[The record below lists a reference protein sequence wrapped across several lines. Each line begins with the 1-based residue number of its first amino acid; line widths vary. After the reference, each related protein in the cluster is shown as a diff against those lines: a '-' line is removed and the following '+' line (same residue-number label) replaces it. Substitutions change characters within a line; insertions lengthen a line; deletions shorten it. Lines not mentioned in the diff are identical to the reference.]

1 MQAFLP
7 CCLSSQFHQTLRGHF
22 SLYVSFLFL
31 LPDRQIPYDKF
42 FHLKSLTTLAPDG
55 NDDTQFFQ
63 SSLLF
68 SLLLLLFISMLFLNP
83 LLLFSRLISVALLFF
98 LSRVTVY
105 TTSGKIQFSSRCL
118 VHFLVFQFARFFPEK
133 KLVRILPGILTL
145 IVSQSGFIQSGKN
158 IHFLAKNME

>member
-7 CCLSSQFHQTLRGHF
+7 LLLEF
-22 SLYVSFLFL
+22 SVSPNAPRTFLYCVSFLFL

-55 NDDTQFFQ
+55 NDDTQFFFIVRCCFLCCCCASFRCCFLIHCC
-63 SSLLF
+63 SSLVSYPSRCC
-68 SLLLLLFISMLFLNP
+68 SL
-83 LLLFSRLISVALLFF
+83 SRL
-98 LSRVTVY
+98 TVY

-118 VHFLVFQFARFFPEK
+118 VHFLVFQFAFFSEK
-133 KLVRILPGILTL
+133 KLARILPGILTL

-158 IHFLAKNME
+158 ILFLAKNME